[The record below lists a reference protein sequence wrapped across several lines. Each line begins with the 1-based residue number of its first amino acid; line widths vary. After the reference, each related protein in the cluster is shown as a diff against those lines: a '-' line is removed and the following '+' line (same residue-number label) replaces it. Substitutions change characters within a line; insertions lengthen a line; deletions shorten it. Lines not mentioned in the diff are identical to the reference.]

1 MITGEEIYDYLM
13 DNYGECRH
21 DEDAMA
27 AAINDMTMELEER
40 RDGKYTTEWE
50 LFKLL
55 VENKPINNLMTHS
68 YGFHTATGREII
80 NNIKDKYYGYESV
93 N

>member
-1 MITGEEIYDYLM
+1 MITGEEIYDYLI

-21 DEDAMA
+21 NEDAMA
-27 AAINDMTMELEER
+27 SAINNTVIDLEEQR
-40 RDGKYTTEWE
+40 VFKVPTEWE

-55 VENKPINNLMTHS
+55 VENEPINYLMTHS
-68 YGFHTATGREII
+68 YGFHTATGRKII
-80 NNIKDKYYGYESV
+80 NSIKDKYYGYESI

>member
-1 MITGEEIYDYLM
+1 MITGEEIYDYLV

-27 AAINDMTMELEER
+27 DALIDTVTYLEEKR
-40 RDGKYTTEWE
+40 VFKVPTEWE

-55 VENKPINNLMTHS
+55 VENKPINYLMTHN
-68 YGFHTATGREII
+68 YGFHTATGR
-80 NNIKDKYYGYESV
+80 NILETIKNYYYEYESV

>member
-1 MITGEEIYDYLM
+1 MITGEEIYDYLVN
-13 DNYGECRH
+13 NYGECRH
-21 DEDAMA
+21 NEEAMA
-27 AAINDMTMELEER
+27 AAINEITTELEEK

-55 VENKPINNLMTHS
+55 VENEPINSLMTHS
-68 YGFHTATGREII
+68 YGFHTRNGRGII
-80 NNIKDKYYGYESV
+80 ERIKSYYYEFT